1 VRRGEGRLIDVALT
15 TRLARAAADNL
26 ERHRR
31 RIDALNVYPV
41 PDGDTGTN
49 LALTVAGVVGAL
61 EQSRAAT
68 PVELAAEVQ
77 RAATME
83 AKGNSGVILSTI
95 VRAMATVLARHAG
108 GLDGAL
114 LAESLRAGTASAY
127 EAVTRPVE
135 GTMLTVIR
143 EMAEEAE
150 RADVSALPFAAALA
164 RAVARGDEAVKRTP
178 ELLETLREAGVV
190 DAGGVGVVELA
201 RGVLHELT
209 GEPLPDAPE
218 VTEELTE
225 ESIHQEES
233 ERRYCTTFVVEG
245 SGLDLAGIHAELDPL
260 GDSLLVTGD
269 ESLAKVHV
277 HTDEPERAL
286 DVGRAVGVVDPARI
300 EVADMHSQTAE
311 RERWLSQ
318 LQAAVAAPATP
329 SGLVAVAQGGGNRD
343 ILRSEGAAI
352 VVDGGPTA
360 NPSVG
365 QLLEAITAVSSE
377 HVIVLPN
384 DPNVRLAAERAA
396 DESTKDVRVIAT
408 RSIPE
413 GIAAALPFDAEADVD
428 ANERAMRAAATGV
441 AAAEIT
447 RASRS
452 ATVDSVEV
460 REGDYLALLG
470 GRAFATGSDV
480 WAALDPLL
488 ERFATDGLSFVQVL
502 RGDGAPEA
510 EAIADRYASRAPGL
524 ELDVQWGGQPHY
536 PLLLSAE

>member
-1 VRRGEGRLIDVALT
+1 VDLERT
-15 TRLARAAADNL
+15 TRLARAALDNL

-31 RIDALNVYPV
+31 RINALNVYPV

-49 LALTVAGVVGAL
+49 LALTVQGIVRAL
-61 EQSRAAT
+61 ERSGAETAG
-68 PVELAAEVQ
+68 ELAAEVQ

-95 VRAMATVLARHAG
+95 VRGMAPVVAGNG
-108 GLDGAL
+108 GLTSGRL
-114 LAESLRAGTASAY
+114 LAEALRAGTTNAY
-127 EAVTRPVE
+127 DAVAHPVE

-150 RADVSALPFAAALA
+150 RPEGFAAPFADALA
-164 RAVARGDEAVKRTP
+164 GVVARGDDAVGRTP
-178 ELLETLREAGVV
+178 ELLDILREAGVV

-209 GEPLPDAPE
+209 GEPLPDVPE

-233 ERRYCTTFVVEG
+233 EHRYCTVFVVEG
-245 SGLDLAGIHAELDPL
+245 DELDLAGLHAALDPL

-269 ESLAKVHV
+269 ESVAKIHV

-286 DVGRAVGVVDPARI
+286 EIGRAAGVVDLVRVEI
-300 EVADMHSQTAE
+300 GDMRSQADE
-311 RERWLSQ
+311 RERWLAQ
-318 LQAAVAAPATP
+318 LQAAVTAPPTP
-329 SGLVAVAQGGGNRD
+329 TALVAVAQGAGNAH
-343 ILRSEGAAI
+343 ILSSEGAAI
-352 VVDGGPTA
+352 VVEGGPTA

-365 QLLEAITAVSSE
+365 QLLEAITAASSD

-384 DPNVRLAAERAA
+384 DPNIRLAAEQAA
-396 DESTKDVRVIAT
+396 AESTKDVRVVAT

-413 GIAAALPFDAEADVD
+413 GIAAALPFDPSAGAD
-428 ANERAMRAAATGV
+428 ANEQAMRAALAGV

-452 ATVDSVEV
+452 ATVDGVAV
-460 REGDYLALLG
+460 GEGDFLALLD
-470 GRAFATGSDV
+470 GRAFA
-480 WAALDPLL
+480 AADDLWTVLDALL
-488 ERFATDGLSFVQVL
+488 EHFRTEGQSFVQVL
-502 RGDGAPEA
+502 RGDGAPGRE
-510 EAIADRYASRAPGL
+510 EIEERYGGSSGL
-524 ELDVQWGGQPHY
+524 EIDVQWGGQPDY